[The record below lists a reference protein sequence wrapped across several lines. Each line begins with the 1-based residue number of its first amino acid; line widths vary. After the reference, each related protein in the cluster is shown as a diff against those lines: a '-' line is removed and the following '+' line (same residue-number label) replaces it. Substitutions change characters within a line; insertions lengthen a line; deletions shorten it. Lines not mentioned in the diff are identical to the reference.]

1 MKKIIVTIMSLLVI
15 TSCRPSTSNSTSST
29 SPTNELIKT
38 SGAELIKTSGAELIK
53 TSGAEVIRIVNYN
66 DTKRGMS
73 IVTLSTGERFI
84 YCETQNGVAICQII
98 NNSTHEHE
106 LNSLT
111 VDTTSL
117 Y

>member
-15 TSCRPSTSNSTSST
+15 TSCRPSTSNSASST
-29 SPTNELIKT
+29 SPTN
-38 SGAELIKTSGAELIK
+38 ELIKTSGAELIK

>member
-1 MKKIIVTIMSLLVI
+1 MGLLVI
-15 TSCRPSTSNSTSST
+15 TSCQQSTSTSNSVSST
-29 SPTNELIKT
+29 SPTN
-38 SGAELIKTSGAELIK
+38 ELIK

-73 IVTLSTGERFI
+73 LVTLSTGERFI

-98 NNSTHEHE
+98 NKSE
-106 LNSLT
+106 LNLLT